1 MSARR
6 FIGPSVAVAVI
17 LLLASAVFLRI
28 RGTEEAGA
36 EQPGEADL
44 PDVSAT
50 ATFRTDVAIPVS
62 GAVVVRDTL
71 VVSVSAAAEAAA
83 LRTSKV
89 LAQVEAPVS
98 V

>member
-6 FIGPSVAVAVI
+6 FIGPSVAVAVV
-17 LLLASAVFLRI
+17 LLLASAVFMRI

-36 EQPGEADL
+36 EQPGGEVDL

-50 ATFRTDVAIPVS
+50 ATFRTDLAIPVS

-83 LRTSKV
+83 AAGPPIT
-89 LAQVEAPVS
+89 
-98 V
+98 